1 MSRSWGAPVAAQ
13 VGLLIAVCL
22 IGAQLIA
29 LAVVTLSP
37 PAAPQVYR
45 VSEIA
50 ADLQGCSLQPRLG
63 GTLIRSRSDQP
74 PRGGSGDAISS
85 SQRIPPFDPGRLGI
99 DRQAAALAAQL
110 GVPIEKVGLVRP
122 IPNRLVR
129 AMTGRLASQPF
140 QPGGPGPGPP
150 GPRLGA
156 PTPFR
161 DNPAFIRPG
170 PRPAEFE
177 LVGGAFVA
185 GVEMAGGH
193 WTIVRSSPEPFPNDW
208 ERKVALWL
216 AGCLILAVP
225 AVWWFARR
233 ITVPIQQFAQAAE
246 RLGRD
251 PHAPLLALGGPAEI
265 GMAAGA
271 FNEMQARLKR
281 YVGDRTAMVGAI
293 SHDLR
298 TPLARIRFKLEA
310 KTPDRDAILSDVEKM
325 EAMIASVLAFI
336 RDAAAV
342 DQRED
347 LDLLS
352 VIEVVVDD
360 AALIGGDV
368 QLAEASEDAAPLTV
382 RGDAVA
388 LQRLFGNLVDN
399 ALKYGGA
406 ARVRIR
412 QADRQAV
419 VEIEDDGPGL
429 SSAELARVFEPF
441 YRADASRNLDQG
453 GVGLGLAVARSLARA
468 HGGDVELISRPG
480 GLTARVGLPLV

>member
-1 MSRSWGAPVAAQ
+1 LSRRRGAPIAVQ
-13 VGLLIAVCL
+13 VGLLIAACL
-22 IGAQLIA
+22 IAAQLIA

-37 PAAPQVYR
+37 PPAPQVYR

-50 ADLQGCSLQPRLG
+50 AALQGGSLQPRLG
-63 GTLIRSRSDQP
+63 RTLLRSVSDEP
-74 PRGGSGDAISS
+74 PHLSAFDARPASPRRERNLMKLTGNRFGG
-85 SQRIPPFDPGRLGI
+85 
-99 DRQAAALAAQL
+99 DRQAADLASQL
-110 GVPIEKVGLVRP
+110 GVPIEKVRLVRP
-122 IPNRLVR
+122 LPNWLVR
-129 AMTGRLASQPF
+129 ALSGRFPQPLQQGGGDRALTGA
-140 QPGGPGPGPP
+140 PGPP
-150 GPRLGA
+150 P
-156 PTPFR
+156 PFR
-161 DNPAFIRPG
+161 DNPAFGRRG
-170 PRPAEFE
+170 GARNFEFD
-177 LVGGAFVA
+177 LVGGAFIASVQTTN
-185 GVEMAGGH
+185 GK
-193 WTIVRSSPEPFPNDW
+193 WTVVRSSPEPFPNDW

-216 AGCLILAVP
+216 AGCLVLAVP

-233 ITVPIQQFAQAAE
+233 ITAPIQQFAQAAE

-251 PHAPLLALGGPAEI
+251 PHAPLIALDGPAEI
-265 GMAAGA
+265 GTAAGA

-281 YVGDRTAMVGAI
+281 YVNDRTAMVGAI

-310 KTPDRDAILSDVEKM
+310 KTPDPAAILSDVEKM

-336 RDAAAV
+336 RDAAAI

-352 VIEVVVDD
+352 VVEVVVDD

-368 QLAEASEDAAPLTV
+368 QLVDAVPLTV

-388 LQRLFGNLVDN
+388 LQRLIANLVDN
-399 ALKYGGA
+399 ALKYGAA
-406 ARVRIR
+406 ARVHIR
-412 QADRQAV
+412 QIDGQAV
-419 VEIEDDGPGL
+419 IEIEDDGPGL

-468 HGGDVELISRPG
+468 HGGDVDLISRPG
-480 GLTARVGLPLV
+480 GLTARVSLPLV

>member
-1 MSRSWGAPVAAQ
+1 MSRTRGAPIAVQ

-22 IGAQLIA
+22 VGAQLIA
-29 LAVVTLSP
+29 LAVVALTP
-37 PAAPQVYR
+37 PPAPQVYR

-50 ADLQGCSLQPRLG
+50 AALQGGSLQPRLG
-63 GTLIRSRSDQP
+63 RTLIRSTSDEPPHANSVTARSNTV
-74 PRGGSGDAISS
+74 RTGLGGGV
-85 SQRIPPFDPGRLGI
+85 PFGGGRFGT
-99 DRQAAALAAQL
+99 DRQAAALASQL
-110 GVPIEKVGLVRP
+110 GTPIERVRLVRP
-122 IPNRLVR
+122 APNRLIR
-129 AMTGRLASQPF
+129 ALTGRQPLTV
-140 QPGGPGPGPP
+140 GPQAAAQE
-150 GPRLGA
+150 LGA
-156 PTPFR
+156 PAPFR
-161 DNPAFIRPG
+161 DNPALDRAA
-170 PRPAEFE
+170 PRGAEFE
-177 LVGGAFVA
+177 LVGGAFIA
-185 GVEMAGGH
+185 GMQTAGGQ

-225 AVWWFARR
+225 AVWWFGRR
-233 ITVPIQQFAQAAE
+233 ITAPIQQFAQAAE

-251 PHAPLLALGGPAEI
+251 PNAPLIALDGPAEI

-310 KTPDRDAILSDVEKM
+310 KTPDRSAILSDVEKM

-352 VIEVVVDD
+352 VVEVVVDD

-368 QLAEASEDAAPLTV
+368 QLVEGAPLTV
-382 RGDAVA
+382 QGDAVA
-388 LQRLFGNLVDN
+388 LQRLIGNLVDN
-399 ALKYGGA
+399 ALKYGRT

-412 QADRQAV
+412 RADRLAV
-419 VEIEDDGPGL
+419 VEIDDDGPGL
-429 SSAELARVFEPF
+429 SPAELERVFEPF

-468 HGGDVELISRPG
+468 HGGDVELLARTG
-480 GLTARVGLPLV
+480 GLTARVSLPLA

>member
-1 MSRSWGAPVAAQ
+1 MSPGRGAPIAVQ

-37 PAAPQVYR
+37 PPAPQVYR

-50 ADLQGCSLQPRLG
+50 AALQGGSLQPRLG
-63 GTLIRSRSDQP
+63 RTLIRSTSDEP
-74 PRGGSGDAISS
+74 PRAGFGESRSA
-85 SQRIPPFDPGRLGI
+85 GRPAAFGPNRFGI
-99 DRQAAALAAQL
+99 DRQAAALASQL
-110 GVPIEKVGLVRP
+110 GMPIEKVRLVRP
-122 IPNRLVR
+122 TPNPLTR
-129 AMTGRLASQPF
+129 ALSGRALLNGQPF
-140 QPGGPGPGPP
+140 QPGAGPDRGPP
-150 GPRLGA
+150 A
-156 PTPFR
+156 PFR
-161 DNPAFIRPG
+161 DNPAFVRPG

-177 LVGGAFVA
+177 LVGGAFIA
-185 GVEMAGGH
+185 GVETAGGH
-193 WTIVRSSPEPFPNDW
+193 WTIVRPSPEPFPNDW

-233 ITVPIQQFAQAAE
+233 ITAPIQQFAQAAE

-271 FNEMQARLKR
+271 FNEMQARIKR

-310 KTPDRDAILSDVEKM
+310 KTPDREAILSDVEKM

-342 DQRED
+342 DRRED

-360 AALIGGDV
+360 AALIGGNAHLVDMSDD
-368 QLAEASEDAAPLTV
+368 ASPLTV
-382 RGDAVA
+382 QGDAVA

-412 QADRQAV
+412 QAERQAI

-480 GLTARVGLPLV
+480 GLTARVSLPLV

>member
-1 MSRSWGAPVAAQ
+1 MSRTRGAPIAVQ

-22 IGAQLIA
+22 VGAQLIA
-29 LAVVTLSP
+29 LAVVALTP
-37 PAAPQVYR
+37 PPAPQVYR

-50 ADLQGCSLQPRLG
+50 AALQGGSLQPRLG
-63 GTLIRSRSDQP
+63 RTLIRSTSDEPPHANSVTARSNTV
-74 PRGGSGDAISS
+74 RTGLGGGV
-85 SQRIPPFDPGRLGI
+85 PFGGGRFGT
-99 DRQAAALAAQL
+99 DRQAAALASQL
-110 GVPIEKVGLVRP
+110 GTPIERVRLVRP
-122 IPNRLVR
+122 APNRLIR
-129 AMTGRLASQPF
+129 ALTGRQPLTV
-140 QPGGPGPGPP
+140 GPQAAAQE
-150 GPRLGA
+150 LGA
-156 PTPFR
+156 PAPFR
-161 DNPAFIRPG
+161 DNPALDRAA
-170 PRPAEFE
+170 PRGAEFE
-177 LVGGAFVA
+177 LVGGAFIA
-185 GVEMAGGH
+185 GMPTAGGQ

-225 AVWWFARR
+225 AVWWFGRR
-233 ITVPIQQFAQAAE
+233 ITAPIQQFAQAAE

-251 PHAPLLALGGPAEI
+251 PNAPLIALDGPAEI

-310 KTPDRDAILSDVEKM
+310 KTPDRSAILSDVEKM

-352 VIEVVVDD
+352 VVEVVVDD

-368 QLAEASEDAAPLTV
+368 QLVEGAPLTV
-382 RGDAVA
+382 QGDAVA
-388 LQRLFGNLVDN
+388 LQRLIGNLVDN
-399 ALKYGGA
+399 ALKYGRT

-412 QADRQAV
+412 RADRLAV
-419 VEIEDDGPGL
+419 VEIDDDGPGL
-429 SSAELARVFEPF
+429 SPAELERVFEPF

-468 HGGDVELISRPG
+468 HGGDVELLARTG
-480 GLTARVGLPLV
+480 GLTARVSLPLA

>member
-1 MSRSWGAPVAAQ
+1 
-13 VGLLIAVCL
+13 
-22 IGAQLIA
+22 
-29 LAVVTLSP
+29 
-37 PAAPQVYR
+37 
-45 VSEIA
+45 
-50 ADLQGCSLQPRLG
+50 
-63 GTLIRSRSDQP
+63 
-74 PRGGSGDAISS
+74 
-85 SQRIPPFDPGRLGI
+85 
-99 DRQAAALAAQL
+99 L
-110 GVPIEKVGLVRP
+110 GVDPARVRLVRP
-122 IPNRLVR
+122 TENWLER
-129 AMTGRLASQPF
+129 ALSGQF
-140 QPGGPGPGPP
+140 NQPGGPRQGADRPPRSDRGPSPGESQAF
-150 GPRLGA
+150 GPRGA
-156 PTPFR
+156 G
-161 DNPAFIRPG
+161 G
-170 PRPAEFE
+170 PRPFE
-177 LVGGAFVA
+177 LDILGSFIA
-185 GVEMAGGH
+185 GVQVADGS
-193 WTIVRSSPEPFPNDW
+193 WTIVRPSPEPFPNDW

-233 ITVPIQQFAQAAE
+233 ITAPIQQFAQAAE

-251 PHAPLLALGGPAEI
+251 PHAPLIALDGPAEI

-310 KTPDRDAILSDVEKM
+310 KTPDRAGILSDVEKM
-325 EAMIASVLAFI
+325 EAMLASVLAFI
-336 RDAAAV
+336 RDAAAI

-352 VIEVVVDD
+352 VVEVVVDD

-368 QLAEASEDAAPLTV
+368 QLVDAVPLTV

-388 LQRLFGNLVDN
+388 LQRLLANLVDN
-399 ALKYGGA
+399 ALKYGDA

-412 QADRQAV
+412 EADRQAV

-429 SSAELARVFEPF
+429 STAELGRVFEPF

-468 HGGDVELISRPG
+468 HGGDVDLISRPG
-480 GLTARVGLPLV
+480 GLTARVSLPLV

>member
-1 MSRSWGAPVAAQ
+1 MSPGRGAPIAVQ

-37 PAAPQVYR
+37 PPAPQVYR

-50 ADLQGCSLQPRLG
+50 AALQGGSLQPRLG
-63 GTLIRSRSDQP
+63 RTLIRSTSDAP
-74 PRGGSGDAISS
+74 PRAGFGESRSS
-85 SQRIPPFDPGRLGI
+85 AGPIAPGPSRFGI
-99 DRQAAALAAQL
+99 DRQAAALASQL
-110 GVPIEKVGLVRP
+110 SMPIEKVRLVRP
-122 IPNRLVR
+122 TPNRLIR
-129 AMTGRLASQPF
+129 ALTGRAPLNGQPF
-140 QPGGPGPGPP
+140 QPGPDRGPP
-150 GPRLGA
+150 A
-156 PTPFR
+156 PFR
-161 DNPAFIRPG
+161 DNPALVRPG

-185 GVEMAGGH
+185 GVETVRGR

-233 ITVPIQQFAQAAE
+233 ITAPIQQFAQAAE

-265 GMAAGA
+265 GKAAGA
-271 FNEMQARLKR
+271 FNEMQARIKR

-360 AALIGGDV
+360 AALIGGNAHLVD
-368 QLAEASEDAAPLTV
+368 ASDDAASPTV
-382 RGDAVA
+382 QGDAVA

-412 QADRQAV
+412 QADRQAI

-468 HGGDVELISRPG
+468 HGGDVELISRTG
-480 GLTARVGLPLV
+480 GLTARVSLPVV

>member
-1 MSRSWGAPVAAQ
+1 MSRTRGAPIAVQ

-22 IGAQLIA
+22 VGAQLIA
-29 LAVVTLSP
+29 LAVVALTP
-37 PAAPQVYR
+37 PPAPQVYR

-50 ADLQGCSLQPRLG
+50 AALQGGSLQPRLG
-63 GTLIRSRSDQP
+63 RTLIRSTSDEPPHANSVTARSNTV
-74 PRGGSGDAISS
+74 RTGLGGGV
-85 SQRIPPFDPGRLGI
+85 PFGGGRFGT
-99 DRQAAALAAQL
+99 DRQAAALASRL
-110 GVPIEKVGLVRP
+110 GTPIERVRLVRP
-122 IPNRLVR
+122 APNRLIR
-129 AMTGRLASQPF
+129 ALTGRQPLTV
-140 QPGGPGPGPP
+140 GPQAAAQE
-150 GPRLGA
+150 LGA
-156 PTPFR
+156 PAPFR
-161 DNPAFIRPG
+161 DNPALDRAA
-170 PRPAEFE
+170 PRGAEFE
-177 LVGGAFVA
+177 LVGGAFIA
-185 GVEMAGGH
+185 GMQTAGGQ

-225 AVWWFARR
+225 AVWWFGRR
-233 ITVPIQQFAQAAE
+233 ITAPIQQFAQAAE

-251 PHAPLLALGGPAEI
+251 PNAPLIALDGPAEI

-310 KTPDRDAILSDVEKM
+310 KTPDRSAILSDVEKM

-352 VIEVVVDD
+352 VVEVVVDD

-368 QLAEASEDAAPLTV
+368 QLVEGAPLTV
-382 RGDAVA
+382 QGDAVA
-388 LQRLFGNLVDN
+388 LQRLIGNLVDN
-399 ALKYGGA
+399 ALKYGRT

-412 QADRQAV
+412 RADRLAV
-419 VEIEDDGPGL
+419 VEIDDDGPGL
-429 SSAELARVFEPF
+429 SPAELERVFEPF

-468 HGGDVELISRPG
+468 HGGDVELLARTG
-480 GLTARVGLPLV
+480 GLTARVSLPLA

>member
-1 MSRSWGAPVAAQ
+1 MSRTRGAPIAVQ

-22 IGAQLIA
+22 VGAQLIA
-29 LAVVTLSP
+29 LAVVALTP
-37 PAAPQVYR
+37 PPAPQVYR

-50 ADLQGCSLQPRLG
+50 AALQGGSLQPRLG
-63 GTLIRSRSDQP
+63 RTLIRSTSDEPPHANSVTARSNTV
-74 PRGGSGDAISS
+74 RTGLGGGV
-85 SQRIPPFDPGRLGI
+85 PFGGGRFGT
-99 DRQAAALAAQL
+99 DRQAAALASQL
-110 GVPIEKVGLVRP
+110 GTPIERVRLVRP
-122 IPNRLVR
+122 APNRLIR
-129 AMTGRLASQPF
+129 ALTGRQPLTV
-140 QPGGPGPGPP
+140 GPQAAAQE
-150 GPRLGA
+150 LGA
-156 PTPFR
+156 PAPFR
-161 DNPAFIRPG
+161 DNPALDRAAPPG
-170 PRPAEFE
+170 PESE
-177 LVGGAFVA
+177 LVGGAFIA
-185 GVEMAGGH
+185 GMQTAGGQ

-225 AVWWFARR
+225 AVWWFGRR
-233 ITVPIQQFAQAAE
+233 ITAPIQQFAQAAE

-251 PHAPLLALGGPAEI
+251 PNAPLIALDGPAEI

-310 KTPDRDAILSDVEKM
+310 KTPDRSAILSDVEKM

-352 VIEVVVDD
+352 VVEVVVDD

-368 QLAEASEDAAPLTV
+368 QLVEGAPLTV
-382 RGDAVA
+382 QGDAVA
-388 LQRLFGNLVDN
+388 LQRLIGNLVDN
-399 ALKYGGA
+399 ALKYGRT

-412 QADRQAV
+412 RADRLAV
-419 VEIEDDGPGL
+419 VEIDDDGPGL
-429 SSAELARVFEPF
+429 SPAELERVFEPF

-468 HGGDVELISRPG
+468 HGGDVELLARTG
-480 GLTARVGLPLV
+480 GLTARVSLPLA